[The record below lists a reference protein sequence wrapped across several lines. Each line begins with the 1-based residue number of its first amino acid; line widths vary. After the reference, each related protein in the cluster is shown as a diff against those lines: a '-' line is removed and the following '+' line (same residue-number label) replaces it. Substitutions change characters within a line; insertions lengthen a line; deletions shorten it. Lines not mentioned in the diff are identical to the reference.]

1 MQQELRIFYDDP
13 ERRIVVVVIIHLLKQ
28 EGILCTNALYGY
40 RTWLYE
46 ARHGDGSSPVTTL
59 RFCSI
64 VSIFLVLS
72 SKDRVM

>member
-1 MQQELRIFYDDP
+1 MTIWRDGCGDSAHKMHGHMCGHSSE
-13 ERRIVVVVIIHLLKQ
+13 HLG
-28 EGILCTNALYGY
+28 ES
-40 RTWLYE
+40 
-46 ARHGDGSSPVTTL
+46 HGSSPVTTL